1 MDGIIVIDKPVGWTS
16 HDVVAHVRKKLGLKK
31 TGHLGTLDPQA
42 TGVLP
47 LVVNGATRY
56 ARFFDAGDKG
66 YQAVLKLGETTDT
79 CDGAGKVLETRD
91 TSAVTEARVREVM
104 AGFKGVI
111 MQVPPMYSAIKK
123 SGVPLYKLARKG
135 VVVEREPREVKVYS
149 LDVLHVELPYVE
161 FVLSCSKGTY
171 VRTIC
176 FEAGEALGCGGHLT
190 ALRRIT
196 CSVFGIAEAIDP
208 MVSAEGLAAGII
220 PLSLAL
226 SRLAQGEEKKGF
238 SCVVRDANIDNL
250 GKGLEGL

>member
-1 MDGIIVIDKPVGWTS
+1 M
-16 HDVVAHVRKKLGLKK
+16 
-31 TGHLGTLDPQA
+31 
-42 TGVLP
+42 
-47 LVVNGATRY
+47 
-56 ARFFDAGDKG
+56 F
-66 YQAVLKLGETTDT
+66 
-79 CDGAGKVLETRD
+79 
-91 TSAVTEARVREVM
+91 SAL
-104 AGFKGVI
+104 
-111 MQVPPMYSAIKK
+111 KK
-123 SGVPLYKLARKG
+123 SGVPLDKLARKG
-135 VVVEREPREVKVYS
+135 VVVEREPREVKVFS